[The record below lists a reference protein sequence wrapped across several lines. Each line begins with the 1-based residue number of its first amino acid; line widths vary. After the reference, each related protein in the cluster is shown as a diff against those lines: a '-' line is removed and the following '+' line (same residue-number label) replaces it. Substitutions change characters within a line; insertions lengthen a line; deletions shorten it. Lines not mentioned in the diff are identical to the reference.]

1 MTSLALD
8 ATLQQSTLS
17 AAATS
22 AQTLLANDVDAF
34 SSAQTAVASPASNA
48 VREFRLPGTTTSNGR
63 TTVLPC
69 IHGDGFE
76 VKVVA
81 APRNRYEPIKLL
93 GAGGMGEVLLV
104 QDQDIARKVAVKRLL
119 PEANDPILL
128 ARFVD
133 EIRTVGRLEHPNIV
147 PVHDVGVD
155 DDGRYFFVMK
165 YVEGETLEQVIQ
177 KLAEG
182 NPEYH
187 RRYTFER
194 RIEIMINVLNAL
206 EYAHANGVVHR
217 DIKPANV
224 MIGRYGEVVL
234 MDWGIAKPL
243 ENQRDSARS
252 PAATIGEQSA
262 RGRMFMTHVGS
273 LVGTPAYM
281 SPEQARGDI
290 EHIDARSDLYS
301 AAVMLHELI
310 TLRHYLADETT
321 VEGLLAAISI
331 KNPEIGPEVM
341 ACPAQEGMP
350 AELMYIAAR
359 GMAKEPENR
368 AYATA
373 GQLSAELQRVLSGTF
388 MVSCKTTMTKR
399 FFREAARAVDR
410 YPHLAF
416 YALVGVAAAVLF
428 AVIEVVRL
436 AVT

>member
-8 ATLQQSTLS
+8 ATLQQSTVS
-17 AAATS
+17 AS
-22 AQTLLANDVDAF
+22 ANARTVLANDQDAF
-34 SSAQTAVASPASNA
+34 SSAQTAVASSSPNTST
-48 VREFRLPGTTTSNGR
+48 EFLMAGKTTSGGR
-63 TTVLPC
+63 TTVLPR
-69 IHGDGFE
+69 ISGDGSAIE
-76 VKVVA
+76 VISET
-81 APRNRYEPIKLL
+81 RNRYEPIKLL
-93 GAGGMGEVLLV
+93 GSGGMGEVLLV

-119 PEANDPILL
+119 PEACDPMLL

-155 DDGRYFFVMK
+155 EDGRYFFVMK
-165 YVEGETLEQVIQ
+165 YVEGETLERVIQ

-182 NPEYH
+182 DANYH
-187 RRYTFER
+187 RMYTFER

-206 EYAHANGVVHR
+206 EYAHAHGVVHR
-217 DIKPANV
+217 DVKPANV

-243 ENQRDSARS
+243 ENKHDTARG
-252 PAATIGEQSA
+252 ADATIGDQNE

-281 SPEQARGDI
+281 SPEQARGDV
-290 EHIDARSDLYS
+290 ERIDGRSDLYS

-321 VEGLLAAISI
+321 VEGLLRAIAL
-331 KNPEIGPEVM
+331 KTPEFTD
-341 ACPAQEGMP
+341 PATTCAMQNGMP
-350 AELMYIAAR
+350 TELMYVSIK
-359 GMAKEPENR
+359 GMAKDPEKR

-373 GQLSAELQRVLSGTF
+373 AEFVAELQRVLSGTF
-388 MVSCKTTMTKR
+388 AVDCKITMTKR

-410 YPHLAF
+410 YPRLAF
-416 YALVGVAAAVLF
+416 YTLVGVTMAVLF
-428 AVIEVVRL
+428 AVVEVVRL